1 MTSTIPSAAAKSPAK
16 PGLGRLALEQRIPFE
31 IGAFAAASPLLRTLG
46 RGDKHPVLVLPGF
59 SASDMSTVPLRGVI
73 RSQGYW
79 VHAWGLGRN
88 IGPTPEIITGLV
100 ERLQLLSERHEA
112 KVSVIGWSLGGM
124 YARAMARMFP
134 DYVRQ
139 VITLGSPYR
148 LRDAQSTPV
157 GRMYRRYANQHM
169 PVADVM
175 PPEHELPPLT
185 MPATSIYTRTD
196 GIVHW
201 SGCIDEEGPL
211 RENIEV
217 RSSHVGLGVNPAAI
231 IAISDRL
238 GQAEGE
244 WKPFKPNALVRG
256 LFPKPVWWTPRV
268 LESTA
273 SGE

>member
-1 MTSTIPSAAAKSPAK
+1 MTATQEPRTAAR
-16 PGLGRLALEQRIPFE
+16 PGLGRLALEQRIVYE
-31 IGAFAAASPLLRTLG
+31 MGAFAAASPLLRTLG

-59 SASDMSTVPLRGVI
+59 SASDLSTGPLRGVI

-88 IGPTPEIITGLV
+88 IGPTPEIVTGMV
-100 ERLQLLSERHEA
+100 ERLQLLHERHDA
-112 KVSVIGWSLGGM
+112 KVSLIGWSLGGM

-134 DYVRQ
+134 DMVRQ

-148 LRDAQSTPV
+148 LRDASSTPIA
-157 GRMYRRYANQHM
+157 RLFRRYESRHALTADDRAAM
-169 PVADVM
+169 PREEDMEPLAM
-175 PPEHELPPLT
+175 PS
-185 MPATSIYTRTD
+185 TSIYTRTD

-201 SGCIDEEGPL
+201 SHCIDAEGPL

-238 GQAEGE
+238 ARAEGD
-244 WKPFKPNALVRG
+244 WKPFVPNRLVRSQ
-256 LFPKPVWWTPRV
+256 FPKPVWWTPDS
-268 LESTA
+268 EK
-273 SGE
+273 